1 MSFAH
6 RIRNYYEQPVAEE
19 IHRQLAAAES
29 REDHGKLADIACVA
43 LNRLPPRYI
52 RYEVDMAFYMSPD
65 ELVMMREQ
73 ISDAVREAIQ
83 FVEQHQRDDGDDD
96 DII

>member
-1 MSFAH
+1 MSISH

-19 IHRQLAAAES
+19 IQRQMTSAGRQRDA
-29 REDHGKLADIACVA
+29 GFMADVACVA

-65 ELVMMREQ
+65 ELVAMNQE
-73 ISDAVREAIQ
+73 ITDKVAEALA
-83 FVEQHQRDDGDDD
+83 FVDKHGRDDESDD
-96 DII
+96 DIV